1 MAIEISARKR
11 EAQGTGASRRLRH
24 MGLVPAILY
33 GGDTEPVKLEI
44 EHQALVLNLRNERF
58 HASILTLDVGGA
70 KEQVLLRSVNMHP
83 FKLQVQH
90 VDFQRVSKDKKIHM
104 KVPLHFTNAEKSPG
118 VKEQGGVVNHVLNEL
133 DIACFPADLPEFIEI
148 DLGNLSVGNS
158 VHARQVSL
166 PKGVELSLHK
176 NEDPVVATVVV
187 PQLVTEDEEKV
198 ADAAVISAAD
208 VPTSEQAAPAKEG
221 EAGAEGDKGAKAG
234 DKAGAKP
241 AAGGDKGAAK
251 PAADK
256 GDKKDKK

>member
-24 MGLVPAILY
+24 MGMVPGILY
-33 GGDTEPVKLEI
+33 GGTQQPVKLELD
-44 EHQALVLNLRNERF
+44 HQALILNLRNERF

-83 FKLQVQH
+83 FKMQVQH

-104 KVPLHFTNAEKSPG
+104 KVPLHFANAEKSPG
-118 VKEQGGVVNHVLNEL
+118 VKEQGGVVSHVLNEL
-133 DIACFPADLPEFIEI
+133 AVVCLPDDLPEFIEV
-148 DLGNLSVGNS
+148 DLSGLAIGNS
-158 VHARQVSL
+158 IHARQLTL

-176 NEDPVVATVVV
+176 AEDPVVATVVV
-187 PQLVTEDEEKV
+187 PQLIKEDEAVV
-198 ADAAVISAAD
+198 AEAAVVSAAD
-208 VPTSEQAAPAKEG
+208 VPTTEQAAPAKEG
-221 EAGAEGDKGAKAG
+221 EAAAEGDKGGAKGG
-234 DKAGAKP
+234 DKAAAKP
-241 AAGGDKGAAK
+241 AAK